1 MGSLKNALLSAPRM
15 RAALGLLWTALSRW
29 YLIMCYLFLMMALM
43 ALVVVGW
50 IHDTYDDD
58 AT

>member
-1 MGSLKNALLSAPRM
+1 
-15 RAALGLLWTALSRW
+15 
-29 YLIMCYLFLMMALM
+29 MCYLFLMIALM

-58 AT
+58 DDAT